1 MRDIV
6 SEPRSILI
14 LYGSQSGNSEELA
27 EQAGKACTNHGLN
40 ASVKAMDEIQINDL
54 TNQIPVDE
62 VLPYELQ
69 SGLFSDY
76 TYKQRFVYVPP
87 TMKVGYEKNKVFI
100 NKIICQ

>member
-40 ASVKAMDEIQINDL
+40 ASVKAMDEIQINDF
-54 TNQIPVDE
+54 QIQFESIQKVKRFD
-62 VLPYELQ
+62 YE
-69 SGLFSDY
+69 
-76 TYKQRFVYVPP
+76 T
-87 TMKVGYEKNKVFI
+87 I
-100 NKIICQ
+100 H